1 MFFALRKSWSG
12 QNHPAKSGKA
22 KQNLSDLTGCDGPAT
37 SLKAADLITE
47 SVFRIFYWPTYD
59 ASYGQTVLLSTVLR
73 GETYKLVISM
83 HEVGYAKKVKLS
95 ISMVPLIQPKLY
107 TIEGLVGKGGTAYVV
122 EMGQY
127 RL

>member
-1 MFFALRKSWSG
+1 M
-12 QNHPAKSGKA
+12 
-22 KQNLSDLTGCDGPAT
+22 
-37 SLKAADLITE
+37 
-47 SVFRIFYWPTYD
+47 Y
-59 ASYGQTVLLSTVLR
+59 
-73 GETYKLVISM
+73 
-83 HEVGYAKKVKLS
+83 EVGYAKKVKLS